1 MIRKFVVSDPAI
13 EEGALRFEG
22 TMVPVHALLE
32 YRRSNIPVYE
42 FLVDHPSVRPE
53 HAKQFA
59 RWLAETDK
67 AIIESRLAEL
77 RGTAPINPS

>member
-1 MIRKFVVSDPAI
+1 VIRKFVVSDPAI
-13 EEGALRFEG
+13 EEGAPRFAG
-22 TMVPVHALLE
+22 TAVPVHALIE
-32 YRRSNIPVYE
+32 YRKGDVPVYE

-67 AIIESRLAEL
+67 AIVESRLAQL
-77 RGTAPINPS
+77 RQAAPADSP